1 MGLAPIWRLR
11 SRATPEQSA
20 EREWM
25 ELKQAVPACRACGL
39 HKTRTQTVFGVG
51 DERADWMLI
60 GEAPGAEEDRLGD
73 PFVGQAGKLLDN
85 MLAAIDLK
93 RGENVYIAN
102 VLKCRPPGNR
112 RPLADEIER
121 CRGWLDAQLALVAPA
136 LVVPLG
142 LTAIGW
148 FLGPRKLVL
157 REVRGRVH
165 DVDGLRVLPTY
176 HPSGALRYGPN
187 GEPMRLLRA
196 DLALA
201 AELVRS

>member
-1 MGLAPIWRLR
+1 MSSLPQDLPDPRSGPPGWPELAPRIAGCVACPELAATRQQVVVGELPAEARL
-11 SRATPEQSA
+11 
-20 EREWM
+20 M
-25 ELKQAVPACRACGL
+25 V
-39 HKTRTQTVFGVG
+39 V
-51 DERADWMLI
+51 
-60 GEAPGAEEDRLGD
+60 GEAPGASEDAQGR
-73 PFVGQAGKLLDN
+73 PFVGKAGQVLDGV
-85 MLAAIDLK
+85 LAAAGLS
-93 RGENVYIAN
+93 RAEVAVAN